1 MFVSRTM
8 RHLALLGVLLF
19 AGALSAQEKIEADVH
34 SFATP
39 QHVRVKHVVLDLNV
53 DFERQRIE
61 GQVVLT
67 IERTSK
73 DASQPLTLDSRKL
86 HLRKVETSTD
96 GDAYAPAKYEVGKE
110 DAILGSPIAVT
121 LAEGVKFVRIDY
133 ATDARASA
141 LQWLTREM
149 TAGKK
154 HPFLFTQSQAIH
166 ARSWIPLQDSPGI
179 RITYDARIRTPKGL
193 LALMSAEN
201 DPNNPRSGEHRFR
214 MTQPIPPYLLAL
226 AVGDLQFEK
235 LGERTGVYGEPG
247 IVEKAAKEFSDLE
260 AMVKAVEG
268 LYGPYRWDRYDVL
281 VLPPSFP
288 FGGMENPRL
297 TFVSPTVL
305 AGDKSLVS
313 LLAHELAHSW
323 SGNLVS
329 NATWSDF
336 WLNEGFTVYLE
347 RRITEKVY
355 GKQRAVTEAVLGRR
369 SLEREMADLK
379 LSDQILHIDLKG
391 RDPDDGLTDIA
402 YEKGALFLTHLETT
416 FGREKFDAF
425 LKSYFDRFAFR
436 SITTAQ
442 FAAYLHEHLL
452 KANPQ
457 LAAKVPVKEWLYKPG
472 LPGSAPSFRA
482 MTLEAVEKQAK
493 AWGDGKIAANELKT
507 ADWSTQEW
515 LHFLTVLPEKLSPD
529 RMKELDA
536 ALKLTPRTNAEIAFQ
551 WLLLSIRHGYEP
563 AYPRLEDFLTVQ
575 GRRKFLRPLY
585 EELVKTPEGRERA
598 ARIYAR
604 ARATYHP
611 ISAASIDAI
620 LNKR

>member
-1 MFVSRTM
+1 M
-8 RHLALLGVLLF
+8 RSLALVGVL
-19 AGALSAQEKIEADVH
+19 ALVPMLNAQDKLETDVH

-39 QHVRVKHVVLDLNV
+39 QHVRVKHVDLDLNV
-53 DFERQRIE
+53 DFDRQRIE
-61 GQVVLT
+61 GHATLT

-73 DASQPLTLDSRKL
+73 DTTQPLMLDSRKL
-86 HLRKVETSTD
+86 HLRKVEASSD
-96 GDAYAPAKYEVGKE
+96 GKAFAEAKFEVGKE

-121 LAEGVKFVRIDY
+121 LPAEAKFVRIEY
-133 ATDARASA
+133 ATDSRASA

-193 LALMSAEN
+193 LALMSAAN
-201 DPNNPRSGEHRFR
+201 DPANPRNGEHSFR
-214 MTQPIPPYLLAL
+214 MSQPIPPYLIAL
-226 AVGDLQFEK
+226 AVGDLRFEK
-235 LGERTGVYGEPG
+235 LGDRTGIYGEPG

-260 AMVKAVEG
+260 AMVKAVEE

-369 SLEREMADLK
+369 GLEREMADLK

-391 RDPDDGLTDIA
+391 RDPDEGLTDIA

-442 FAAYLHEHLL
+442 FAAHLDEHLL
-452 KANPQ
+452 KRDPQ
-457 LAAKVPVKEWLYKPG
+457 LAAKVPVEEWLYKPG
-472 LPGSAPSFRA
+472 LPGAAPTFRA

-493 AWGDGKIAANELKT
+493 GWAEGNLAAKDLKT
-507 ADWSTQEW
+507 EDWSTQEW
-515 LHFLTVLPEKLSPD
+515 IHFLTVLPEKLAPD
-529 RMKELDA
+529 RMKDLDA

-551 WLLLSIRHGYEP
+551 WLLLSIRHKYEP
-563 AYPRLEDFLTVQ
+563 AYLRLEEFLTMQ

-585 EELVKTPEGRERA
+585 EELAKSPEGRERA

-604 ARATYHP
+604 ARPTYHP